1 MSEHTLGDGSNVE
14 IALDVVAAA
23 ALGKCLD
30 RELTPFSDGLWDKQS
45 ASRAPQRCAARSG
58 EKS

>member
-1 MSEHTLGDGSNVE
+1 MSEDTFGDGSNVG
-14 IALDVVAAA
+14 IALDVVAADA

-45 ASRAPQRCAARSG
+45 AS
-58 EKS
+58 